1 MLTSYLEGPIGNDR
15 PLTEFKE
22 MPFVSVATS
31 SEEGDPEGVSFWV
44 GEREAGTASVLR
56 ELVREVSRVE
66 QAALP
71 AGEVLAAAMR
81 NLGVTAWNRTWK

>member
-1 MLTSYLEGPIGNDR
+1 MAIGNDR

-31 SEEGDPEGVSFWV
+31 GKGGPEGVAFWV
-44 GEREAGTASVLR
+44 GGREAGTASVLR
-56 ELVREVSRVE
+56 ELVREVDGGGTAE
-66 QAALP
+66 EAAARRP

-81 NLGVTAWNRTWK
+81 NLGVKAGLNHFH